1 MRADRWKKVETV
13 DVYDRELNPVA
24 RNSAMRLGL

>member
-1 MRADRWKKVETV
+1 MPADRWKKAETV

-24 RNSAMRLGL
+24 RNSVMRLEL